1 MKRAVFVAAAA
12 VCAACGGT
20 AASPS
25 NAGSGSTPSVSTP
38 AATSAKLK
46 VHVSGAGR
54 VVSAPAGL
62 DCRDDCGATFASS
75 AMVVLTAMADAGHA
89 FSRFGGA
96 CSGMVCVL
104 TLSGDTQ
111 VSATFTS
118 NPAPPRVFT
127 VTVDVSGSGIGRVE
141 SSPAGL
147 DCKTGKCTASF
158 VEGTKLSLGALPD
171 PLSKTAFAGDCQGSA
186 CELTVA
192 RDLAVHVAFDQL
204 HYQAI
209 DLGVVDGGW
218 WSTGGF
224 ITRQSGIVVGTWGGS
239 NPRAFFWDGAMS
251 DFNFGFASVSIAGY
265 ADGGLVAGNYAV
277 TMPGTSRPFRL
288 KDGVLRDLDLLPGGS
303 NGMATRMNSRGTVV
317 GYVNIGYGA
326 GCRAVMWHGTA
337 PMDLGVLEIGAA
349 LASAWGVNES
359 DVAVGLASA
368 PHVAGYEAVIFR
380 GNGVIQ
386 ELGTLGGLRGQAN
399 AINNHELVV
408 GVADVQPQSN
418 VMHGF
423 FAVDGKLIDIGTPPG
438 TTNSYLGAVNDVGV
452 AVGGVGPDPR
462 VGWRGIVATRERLV
476 ELSGLVDN
484 TSATIGM
491 ASDID
496 EGGNI
501 VATAANRAVLLVP
514 QR

>member
-1 MKRAVFVAAAA
+1 
-12 VCAACGGT
+12 
-20 AASPS
+20 
-25 NAGSGSTPSVSTP
+25 
-38 AATSAKLK
+38 
-46 VHVSGAGR
+46 
-54 VVSAPAGL
+54 
-62 DCRDDCGATFASS
+62 
-75 AMVVLTAMADAGHA
+75 
-89 FSRFGGA
+89 
-96 CSGMVCVL
+96 
-104 TLSGDTQ
+104 
-111 VSATFTS
+111 
-118 NPAPPRVFT
+118 
-127 VTVDVSGSGIGRVE
+127 
-141 SSPAGL
+141 
-147 DCKTGKCTASF
+147 
-158 VEGTKLSLGALPD
+158 
-171 PLSKTAFAGDCQGSA
+171 
-186 CELTVA
+186 
-192 RDLAVHVAFDQL
+192 
-204 HYQAI
+204 
-209 DLGVVDGGW
+209 
-218 WSTGGF
+218 
-224 ITRQSGIVVGTWGGS
+224 
-239 NPRAFFWDGAMS
+239 
-251 DFNFGFASVSIAGY
+251 
-265 ADGGLVAGNYAV
+265 
-277 TMPGTSRPFRL
+277 
-288 KDGVLRDLDLLPGGS
+288 
-303 NGMATRMNSRGTVV
+303 
-317 GYVNIGYGA
+317 
-326 GCRAVMWHGTA
+326 
-337 PMDLGVLEIGAA
+337 MDLGVLEIGAA

-408 GVADVQPQSN
+408 GVSDVQPQSN

-496 EGGNI
+496 AAGNI